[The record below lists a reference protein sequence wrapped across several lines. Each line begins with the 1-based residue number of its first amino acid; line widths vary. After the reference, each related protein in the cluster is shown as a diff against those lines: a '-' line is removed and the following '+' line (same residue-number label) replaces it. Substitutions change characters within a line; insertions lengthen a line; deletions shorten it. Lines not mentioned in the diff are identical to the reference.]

1 MRIKILHTADLH
13 LGRMNFNIRERI
25 IDFSAAAMKIWDV
38 AVHERVDLVIMAGD
52 VFDSPEPDPYS
63 AWAFSKLC
71 SDLHREN
78 IQVVAIVGNHD
89 SHKLSEVSGSRCS
102 WIKSLFPH
110 VISEVPGD
118 GAFCGVSRITFPGK
132 DPSMALRLVALD
144 WMPSQKC
151 RAVLN
156 TVPPDVDVLVMHQSC
171 SGFMPT
177 IAVPE
182 VELES
187 LVGKAKYVA
196 MGDLHISKTLHPSP
210 DTMVAY
216 PGSIEMC
223 KADEDADKYVN
234 IVEYDLAERSV
245 VNVSRQ
251 RIHCRGITSITIRTP
266 EDLAKARESL
276 SGAMEISGLVVFKYE
291 SEMADAV
298 EKLSEAMRLEGR
310 IASSH
315 LQSLPK
321 IIATET
327 FSSSKDSADLEM
339 SEILAERFEKDS
351 IELSAA
357 VDLWN
362 NPDNSDQILQQLESQ
377 LNEDKESKTGELLP
391 A

>member
-1 MRIKILHTADLH
+1 MKIKILHTADLH

-25 IDFSAAAMKIWDV
+25 VDFSAAAMKIWDV
-38 AVHERVDLVIMAGD
+38 AIHEKVDLVIMAGD

-71 SDLHREN
+71 SDLYREN
-78 IQVVAIVGNHD
+78 IQVVAVVGNHD
-89 SHKLSEVSGSRCS
+89 SHKLSEVSGSKCS

-110 VISEVPGD
+110 VISETPGD
-118 GAFCGVSRITFPGK
+118 GAFCGVSRISFPGK

-144 WMPSQKC
+144 WMPSQRC

-156 TVPPDVDVLVMHQSC
+156 TIPPDVDILVMHQSC
-171 SGFMPT
+171 SGFMPA

-182 VELES
+182 IELES
-187 LVGKAKYVA
+187 LIGKARYVA
-196 MGDLHISKTLHPSP
+196 LGDLHISKTMHPSP
-210 DTMVAY
+210 DTIVAY

-223 KADEDADKYVN
+223 KADEEADKYVN
-234 IVEYDLAERSV
+234 IVEYDLAKRLV
-245 VNVSRQ
+245 VSVSRQ
-251 RIHCRGITSITIRTP
+251 KIHCRGITSITVRTP
-266 EDLAKARESL
+266 QDLIAARKLL
-276 SGAMEISGLVVFKYE
+276 SETTKVSGLVVFKHE

-298 EKLSEAMRLEGR
+298 EKLSDAMRLEGK
-310 IASSH
+310 IISSY

-327 FSSSKDSADLEM
+327 FSSSKDSADIEM
-339 SEILAERFEKDS
+339 SEILSERFEKDS

-362 NPDNSDQILQQLESQ
+362 NPDNADQILQQLELQ
-377 LNEDKESKTGELLP
+377 LNENQKSKTGQLLP

>member
-13 LGRMNFNIRERI
+13 LGRMNFNIRERLV
-25 IDFSAAAMKIWDV
+25 DFSQAAMKIWDI
-38 AVHERVDLVIMAGD
+38 AVHEKVDLVIMAGD

-71 SDLHREN
+71 SDLQREK
-78 IQVVAIVGNHD
+78 IQVVAVVGNHD
-89 SHKLSEVSGSRCS
+89 SHKLSDVSGSKCS
-102 WIKSLFPH
+102 WIKSLFPSI
-110 VISEVPGD
+110 ISEVPGD

-132 DPSMALRLVALD
+132 DPSMGLRLVALD

-182 VELES
+182 IELES
-187 LVGKAKYVA
+187 LAGKAKYVA
-196 MGDLHISKTLHPSP
+196 MGDLHISRSMHPSEE
-210 DTMVAY
+210 TIVAY

-223 KADEDADKYVN
+223 KSDEDPEKYVN
-234 IVEYDLAERSV
+234 IVEYDLAERLV
-245 VNVSRQ
+245 VGVSRQ

-266 EDLAKARESL
+266 EDLVAARESL
-276 SGAMEISGLVVFKYE
+276 AETEEASGLVVFKYE

-298 EKLSEAMRLEGR
+298 EKLSDAMRMEGK
-310 IASSH
+310 IMSSH

-327 FSSSKDSADLEM
+327 FSSSKDSADMEM

-362 NPDNSDQILQQLESQ
+362 NPDNADQILQQLESQ
-377 LNEDKESKTGELLP
+377 LNEDQESKTGQLLP